1 MLERRSSG
9 GHRRRPSELDLWYS
23 AISNQGFV
31 DSLCETSFCD
41 LGGHRGRVWAVA
53 ISADGLRLATGSQD
67 RSAIFWDASA
77 AAAPP
82 APAPPRKAPPPAA
95 GAPPAPPGSV
105 SLLRLRSPSETERRA
120 SALGLPANGGA
131 LAPWRALSEKRGK
144 CSKSLKGH
152 RGSVLCVA
160 IHDLGHLVITGSL
173 DTTGIVW
180 QVGTGRALSTLRG
193 HQGFLRGV
201 CFGKGD
207 CAVTCAS
214 DKSVRIWEIF
224 SGKCLRT
231 LNGHSH
237 DVTAVRALGDLLAT
251 SSMDGTARLWDAATG
266 AELLRVGS
274 AAGRRAEGA
283 PANGDSPHEL
293 SANGRTD
300 ARVSTNGRTD
310 EQIATNGRT
319 DQEFATNGARRPRRG
334 AALFCVALGGG
345 RLLCGGAS
353 RIVYV
358 YSSSSGRLLQRLIGH
373 RGVVLSV
380 AISGDGSL
388 AVSGGEDGSAILW
401 DVESGRRLQTM
412 SSPSGRVLSV
422 DISADGKIVAKGTDD
437 GKAEVWDARGRGAET

>member
-77 AAAPP
+77 TAAPP

-237 DVTAVRALGDLLAT
+237 DVTAVRALGDLLIT
-251 SSMDGTARLWDAATG
+251 SSMDGPRASGTRPPARSCCA
-266 AELLRVGS
+266 S
-274 AAGRRAEGA
+274 APRPAGGRRAPRPTGTA
-283 PANGDSPHEL
+283 RRSSRPTGGQTHDFPPMGGQTNRSPPMGGQTKNFRPM
-293 SANGRTD
+293 ARD
-300 ARVSTNGRTD
+300 AR
-310 EQIATNGRT
+310 A
-319 DQEFATNGARRPRRG
+319 AARRSSASPL
-334 AALFCVALGGG
+334 AAGGCSAAAH
-345 RLLCGGAS
+345 RAS
-353 RIVYV
+353 YTCIAAAAA
-358 YSSSSGRLLQRLIGH
+358 GCC
-373 RGVVLSV
+373 SV
-380 AISGDGSL
+380 
-388 AVSGGEDGSAILW
+388 
-401 DVESGRRLQTM
+401 
-412 SSPSGRVLSV
+412 
-422 DISADGKIVAKGTDD
+422 
-437 GKAEVWDARGRGAET
+437 